1 MTKLFDDKR
10 RREGRKMMQKG
21 GVERV
26 LTLVRHKTG
35 QVLEALRVTALEF
48 SWDLRDAAHGGF
60 GVPKLI
66 SSAASLS
73 VAVSTNTHTRINCVC
88 VCVCVCVAVLSLQTA
103 LEKKRATIVD

>member
-1 MTKLFDDKR
+1 VTKLFDDKR

-35 QVLEALRVTALEF
+35 QVVEALRVTALEF

-73 VAVSTNTHTRINCVC
+73 VAVSTNTHTRIHSLFVC
-88 VCVCVCVAVLSLQTA
+88 VYGCVVFTA
-103 LEKKRATIVD
+103 SSRKKTSKNC

>member
-1 MTKLFDDKR
+1 VTKLFDDKR

-35 QVLEALRVTALEF
+35 QVVEALRVTALEF

-60 GVPKLI
+60 GVPRLI

-73 VAVSTNTHTRINCVC
+73 VAVSTNTHTRIHSLFVC
-88 VCVCVCVAVLSLQTA
+88 VCVWLCCLYSQL
-103 LEKKRATIVD
+103 

>member
-1 MTKLFDDKR
+1 
-10 RREGRKMMQKG
+10 MMQKG

-35 QVLEALRVTALEF
+35 QVVEALRVTALEF

-73 VAVSTNTHTRINCVC
+73 VAVSTNTHIHAFILCLCVC
-88 VCVCVCVAVLSLQTA
+88 VCVCVWLCFLYSQL
-103 LEKKRATIVD
+103 